1 MDIARSD
8 IVRSIAGRDK
18 GKIFFVLDAKDEFLM
33 LADGK
38 TRSVETPKRKKH
50 RHVHIVASQE
60 TRVSTKIKGEEKV
73 TNSELRKALAVYRD
87 EVQHPDQEG

>member
-38 TRSVETPKRKKH
+38 TRKLENPKRKKRKH
-50 RHVHIVASQE
+50 TAFVKSCDHGVAE
-60 TRVSTKIKGEEKV
+60 KIRSEEKV
-73 TNSELRKALAVYRD
+73 TNSELRRTLAAYSED
-87 EVQHPDQEG
+87 GNPDQEG

>member
-18 GKIFFVLDAKDEFLM
+18 GKYFFVLDTDGEFLV

-38 TRSVETPKRKKH
+38 IRRIENPKRKKRKH
-50 RHVHIVASQE
+50 TAFVERSDSRVAEKLRS
-60 TRVSTKIKGEEKV
+60 EEKV
-73 TNSELRKALAVYRD
+73 TNSELRRTLAAYGED
-87 EVQHPDQEG
+87 GNPDQEG

>member
-1 MDIARSD
+1 MEIAKAD
-8 IVRSIAGRDK
+8 IVQSDAGRDK
-18 GKIFFVLDAKDEFLM
+18 GKLFFVLDVEGEYLL

-38 TRSVETPKRKKH
+38 TRSVETPKPKKH

-73 TNSELRKALAVYRD
+73 TNSELRRALAIFRGTDY
-87 EVQHPDQEG
+87 PIQEG

>member
-18 GKIFFVLDAKDEFLM
+18 GKYFFVVDTDGEFLM

-38 TRSVETPKRKKH
+38 IRRIENPKRKKRKH
-50 RHVHIVASQE
+50 AAFVKKVDCCIAEKLRS
-60 TRVSTKIKGEEKV
+60 EEKV
-73 TNSELRKALAVYRD
+73 TNSELRRTLAEYGED
-87 EVQHPDQEG
+87 GNPDQEG

>member
-18 GKIFFVLDAKDEFLM
+18 GKFFFVLDTEGEFLV

-38 TRSVETPKRKKH
+38 TRRLENPKRKKRKH
-50 RHVHIVASQE
+50 TVFVERRVCRVAE
-60 TRVSTKIKGEEKV
+60 KIRSEEKV
-73 TNSELRKALAVYRD
+73 TNSELRRTLAAYGED
-87 EVQHPDQEG
+87 GNPDQEG

>member
-18 GKIFFVLDAKDEFLM
+18 EKLFFVIDTEGEFLM

-38 TRSVETPKRKKH
+38 SRRLENPKRKKCKH
-50 RHVHIVASQE
+50 TAFVA
-60 TRVSTKIKGEEKV
+60 RKDCPVSEKIRSEEKV
-73 TNSELRKALAVYRD
+73 TNSELRRTLAAYSED
-87 EVQHPDQEG
+87 GNPDQEG

>member
-38 TRSVETPKRKKH
+38 TRKLENPKRKKRKH
-50 RHVHIVASQE
+50 TVFVKSGECRVAE
-60 TRVSTKIKGEEKV
+60 KIRSEEKV
-73 TNSELRKALAVYRD
+73 TNSELRRTLAAYGED
-87 EVQHPDQEG
+87 GNPDQEG